1 MDFSLVDIPWLGV
14 VASTVAFSILGGL
27 WFGAAVARPYA
38 TALARPDILGARPS
52 TLALAGP
59 FVCSAI
65 VSLANTILLQIAG
78 VSSMAQATVAGMLV
92 AAGYLLPM
100 LVTIAINPNTPRP
113 LYYSSINAP
122 YFVVGNIASCAIIHA
137 LT

>member
-1 MDFSLVDIPWLGV
+1 MDVSLIDIPWLGV
-14 VASTVAFSILGGL
+14 LASTVTFSILGGL

-38 TALARPDILGARPS
+38 AALARPDILGARPS

-59 FVCSAI
+59 LVCGAI
-65 VSLANTILLQIAG
+65 LSLANAVLLQIAG
-78 VSSMAQATVAGMLV
+78 VSSMAQATVVGLLA

-100 LVTIAINPNTPRP
+100 VVTIAINPNMPRP
-113 LYYSSINAP
+113 LYYSTINAP
-122 YFVVGNIASCAIIHA
+122 YFLVGNIASCAIIRL